1 MSAALTKLAI
11 PSSAPRFDFTFD
23 LTKLSNQSIP
33 PLCWIIPTRPPIS
46 NAIIAI
52 SSIPI
57 IPLEIAFKRPFQP
70 KEPSISPII
79 PANTVPPI
87 NTIITLIP
95 TNARIKTNKYGMTLI
110 KL

>member
-23 LTKLSNQSIP
+23 LTKLATNQYHQF
-33 PLCWIIPTRPPIS
+33 TRPPIS

-57 IPLEIAFKRPFQP
+57 P
-70 KEPSISPII
+70 
-79 PANTVPPI
+79 
-87 NTIITLIP
+87 
-95 TNARIKTNKYGMTLI
+95 
-110 KL
+110 